1 MTSIRFDKLSH
12 IEFIP
17 MEKCEGF
24 NLVHRKGDPIV
35 KLTLLRGVHQ
45 SRFQRYDQDCY
56 SYWNNTV
63 GYDQDFYHKEEVIER
78 GIAEPEA
85 FDSEGYI
92 WEPWK
97 VVLHFLDGQVR
108 TKTFWNEA
116 EAKEFYE
123 TFKEALPNEI

>member
-1 MTSIRFDKLSH
+1 MANIRFDKLSH

-17 MEKCEGF
+17 SEKDGRF
-24 NLVHRKGDPIV
+24 NLIHRKGDRII
-35 KLTLLRGVHQ
+35 KFSLFRGDYS
-45 SRFQRYDQDCY
+45 SRFNRYERDCY
-56 SYWNNTV
+56 GYTYRWV
-63 GYDQDFYHKEEVIER
+63 GYDQDFFSKEEVIER
-78 GIAEPEA
+78 GIAQPEA

-97 VVLHFLDGQVR
+97 VVLHFLDGQIR

-123 TFKEALPNEI
+123 SFKEALPNEI